1 MMDTVFGGR
10 LKPEEKRRR
19 KKYRNGRAGD
29 NREGPRHPW
38 PVVAADNALVSL
50 LPAYHLH
57 LS

>member
-1 MMDTVFGGR
+1 MTLCLVVGR
-10 LKPEEKRRR
+10 MKDNPNQGKEK
-19 KKYRNGRAGD
+19 KKIERARD
-29 NREGPRHPW
+29 NREVPRHPW